1 MQWLRTKDTSPT
13 TGAKLENKNI
23 IPNLS
28 LRSIIR
34 SFAEAPR
41 DSVSEKGKHVLVDST
56 RRSYSP
62 APIASGA

>member
-1 MQWLRTKDTSPT
+1 MNTSPT

-34 SFAEAPR
+34 SFAEAEGHTL
-41 DSVSEKGKHVLVDST
+41 SVSEKGKHVLVDST

-62 APIASGA
+62 APVASGTWC

>member
-1 MQWLRTKDTSPT
+1 MNTSPT

-34 SFAEAPR
+34 SFAEA
-41 DSVSEKGKHVLVDST
+41 EGLCL
-56 RRSYSP
+56 
-62 APIASGA
+62 